1 MRWSRP
7 ELACPL
13 SQTHFGESFNDETVR
28 FSSPILGPDALR
40 IAADAFEAALQSFH
54 EGVCEIEPHKARQLL
69 AQHIIVEAQRGQ
81 RDPQRLRDAALKHLE
96 TIVRVG

>member
-1 MRWSRP
+1 MTRLYDFPR
-7 ELACPL
+7 
-13 SQTHFGESFNDETVR
+13 
-28 FSSPILGPDALR
+28 PILGPDALR

-69 AQHIIVEAQRGQ
+69 ARHIIVEAQRGQ

-96 TIVRVG
+96 TSFAPDDDGLIGR

>member
-1 MRWSRP
+1 MTGLHDFPR
-7 ELACPL
+7 
-13 SQTHFGESFNDETVR
+13 D
-28 FSSPILGPDALR
+28 PILGPDALR

-69 AQHIIVEAQRGQ
+69 ARHIIVEAQRGQ

-96 TIVRVG
+96 TSSAPDDDGPIGC